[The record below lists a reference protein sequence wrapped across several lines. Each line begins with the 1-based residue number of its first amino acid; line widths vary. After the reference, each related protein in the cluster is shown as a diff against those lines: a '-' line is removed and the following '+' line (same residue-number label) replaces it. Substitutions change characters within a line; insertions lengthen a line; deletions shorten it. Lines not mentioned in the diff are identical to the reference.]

1 MPISPMGPPAPP
13 VSLSPVSS
21 QEQDFIDQGQAAGS
35 VTRNLTEIP
44 FSLGG
49 LVFPVPPRAMQV
61 KQAIKIDEVKI
72 PKKSGSIRQ
81 PTGYEST
88 EITVDLEL
96 VPEESLD
103 GMLITTPLERLR
115 PLQKLFRDGRASL
128 PKAVEIV
135 SPLTDLI
142 GIRQVFIQELTADED
157 GTFDWIPVHLV
168 LTEYESVK
176 TQLENQAAGAGA
188 SDDAAA
194 QGAEA
199 IEGNAELD
207 HELGYVRD
215 QFNAGMEEGSG
226 AEAPSDDLDDL
237 DE

>member
-1 MPISPMGPPAPP
+1 MPTDPNQAGPPTAEDQ
-13 VSLSPVSS
+13 LL
-21 QEQDFIDQGQAAGS
+21 QEATAAGS
-35 VTRNLTEIP
+35 SLRNLSEIP
-44 FSLGG
+44 FMLGG
-49 LVFPVPPRAMQV
+49 LTFIVPPKAMTV
-61 KQAIKIDEVKI
+61 KQAIKVDEISI
-72 PKKSGSIRQ
+72 PKKSGKVRHV
-81 PTGYEST
+81 TGYEPA
-88 EITVDLEL
+88 EITVELE
-96 VPEESLD
+96 VCDEEGLD
-103 GMLITTPLERLR
+103 GTLVQPALERLR
-115 PLQKLFRDGRASL
+115 VLQRLFRDGRASL

-168 LTEYESVK
+168 LTEYESIK
-176 TQLENQAAGAGA
+176 TQLEHQAAGAGA

-226 AEAPSDDLDDL
+226 TETPSEDLDDP

>member
-1 MPISPMGPPAPP
+1 MPTDPNQVGPPTAEEQIQ
-13 VSLSPVSS
+13 
-21 QEQDFIDQGQAAGS
+21 QEATAAGS
-35 VTRNLTEIP
+35 QLRNLSEIP
-44 FSLGG
+44 FLLGG
-49 LVFPVPPRAMQV
+49 LTFIVPPKAMTV
-61 KQAIKIDEVKI
+61 KQAIKVDEVSI
-72 PKKSGSIRQ
+72 PKKSGKVRHV
-81 PTGYEST
+81 TGYEPA
-88 EITVDLEL
+88 EITVELE
-96 VPEESLD
+96 VCDEEGLD
-103 GMLITTPLERLR
+103 GTLVQPALERLR
-115 PLQKLFRDGRASL
+115 VLQRLFRDGRASL